1 MPSRWESWILDSG
14 QLLYVRQGAVAVL
27 MYVHEGGRV
36 QKTMKDDSSHTRQ
49 KPRRP
54 PTCASVQNNVYESED
69 SDAMMDGPCPSHQI
83 TTLRSIL
90 IPGRKLRTG
99 RKVGRGR
106 FFLPYLLTHRI
117 RERNRFSVLAP
128 FSPPRFR
135 NESSVSSGS
144 IGVGLK
150 ACLCQAVSVHVPLS
164 SHLFPPLLGTQRHA
178 VFGWIGGS
186 PMSILVPS
194 NRSK

>member
-1 MPSRWESWILDSG
+1 MLFAVPTRWESWILDSG

-106 FFLPYLLTHRI
+106 FFLPYLLI
-117 RERNRFSVLAP
+117 ASVNGTGSP
-128 FSPPRFR
+128 FLRHF
-135 NESSVSSGS
+135 
-144 IGVGLK
+144 
-150 ACLCQAVSVHVPLS
+150 PLRDFGTKV
-164 SHLFPPLLGTQRHA
+164 LFPPGA
-178 VFGWIGGS
+178 S
-186 PMSILVPS
+186 ALV
-194 NRSK
+194 